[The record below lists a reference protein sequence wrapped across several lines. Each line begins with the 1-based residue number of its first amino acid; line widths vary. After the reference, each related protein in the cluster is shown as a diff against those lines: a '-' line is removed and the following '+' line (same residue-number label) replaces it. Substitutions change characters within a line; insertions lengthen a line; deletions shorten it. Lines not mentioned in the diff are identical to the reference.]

1 MEKWQ
6 LDDVMHEDKSYEKV
20 RKNKLVLIEEVVD
33 KNEGDIID
41 ECVPDLVLK
50 NGVVHK
56 DRAKWRW

>member
-6 LDDVMHEDKSYEKV
+6 LNDVMHEDKSYEKV

-41 ECVPDLVLK
+41 ECVPNLVWK
-50 NGVVHK
+50 
-56 DRAKWRW
+56 KWSCS